1 MAFEGLS
8 DRLQATM
15 QKMRGKGKVTEAD
28 IKTMM
33 REVRLALLEADVNF
47 KVVKE
52 FVKTVSERALGS
64 DVMQSLTPGQQVIK
78 IVQEELTSLM
88 GGENTSIKMA
98 NKPPTVVM
106 MVGLQGAGK
115 TTTAGKLALLMRK
128 KYNKKP
134 LLVAGDIYR
143 PAAIDQLQ
151 TVGKQIDI
159 PVYSEGVQ
167 VSPQQIVENAL
178 KHAKE
183 EHLDFVIIDTAGR
196 LHIDEALMNE
206 LQEVK
211 EISKPDEIMLVVD
224 AMTGQDAVNVAQSFD
239 EQLDVSGVTLTKL
252 DGDTRGGA
260 ALSIRSVTQKPIK
273 FVGMSEKLDGLELF
287 HPERMAS
294 RILGMGD
301 VLSLIEKAQ
310 QDVDQEKAK
319 DLEKK
324 MRESSFTLDDF
335 LEQLDQVKNLG
346 PLDDIMKMIPGM
358 NKMKGLDKLNMSDK
372 QIDHIKAIIQSMT
385 PKERSN
391 PETLNVSRKKRIAKG
406 SGRSLQEVNRLMK
419 QFNDMKKMMKQ
430 FTGGGKGKKAK
441 RNQMQNMLKGMN
453 LPF

>member
-8 DRLQATM
+8 DRLQATI
-15 QKMRGKGKVTEAD
+15 QRMRGKGKVTEAD
-28 IKTMM
+28 IKAMM

-52 FVKTVSERALGS
+52 FVKTVSDRALGS
-64 DVMQSLTPGQQVIK
+64 DVMQSLTPGQQVIN
-78 IVQEELTSLM
+78 IVQDELTQLM
-88 GGENTSIKMA
+88 GGENSTIKMA

-134 LLVAGDIYR
+134 MLVAADIYR
-143 PAAIDQLQ
+143 PAAINQLQ
-151 TVGKQIDI
+151 TVGKQLDV
-159 PVYSEGVQ
+159 PVYSEGDQ
-167 VSPQQIVENAL
+167 VKPQQIVENAL

-211 EISKPDEIMLVVD
+211 EISKPNEIMLVVD
-224 AMTGQDAVNVAQSFD
+224 AMTGQDVT
-239 EQLDVSGVTLTKL
+239 GVTLTKL

-273 FVGMSEKLDGLELF
+273 FVGMSEKMDGLELF

-319 DLEKK
+319 DLEQK
-324 MRESSFTLDDF
+324 MRNSTFTLDDF

-358 NKMKGLDKLNMSDK
+358 NKMKGMDKLNMDEK

-385 PKERSN
+385 PSEREN
-391 PETLNVSRKKRIAKG
+391 PAVLNVSRKKRIAKG

-430 FTGGGKGKKAK
+430 FSGAGRKGKKGK
-441 RNQMQNMLKGMN
+441 RSQMENMLKGMN

>member
-8 DRLQATM
+8 DRLQETM
-15 QKMRGKGKVTEAD
+15 QKIRGKGKVTEAD
-28 IKTMM
+28 IKAMM

-47 KVVKE
+47 KVVKN
-52 FVKTVSERALGS
+52 FIKTVSDRALGS
-64 DVMQSLTPGQQVIK
+64 DVMKSLTPGQQVIK
-78 IVQEELTSLM
+78 IVQEELTQLM
-88 GGENTSIKMA
+88 GGDNSTINMA

-134 LLVAGDIYR
+134 LLVAADIYR
-143 PAAIDQLQ
+143 PAAINQLQ
-151 TVGKQIDI
+151 TVGKQLDV
-159 PVYSEGVQ
+159 PVYTEGDQ
-167 VSPQQIVENAL
+167 VKPQEIVEHAIQ
-178 KHAKE
+178 HAKE

-196 LHIDEALMNE
+196 LHVDEALMEE
-206 LQEVK
+206 LSDVK
-211 EISKPDEIMLVVD
+211 EITKPNEIMLVVD
-224 AMTGQDAVNVAQSFD
+224 AMTGQDAVNVAESFD
-239 EQLDVSGVTLTKL
+239 NQLDITGVTLTKL

-260 ALSIRSVTQKPIK
+260 ALSIRAVTEKPIK

-310 QDVDQEKAK
+310 QDVDADKAK
-319 DLEKK
+319 DLEQK
-324 MRESSFTLDDF
+324 MRTSSFTLDDF

-358 NKMKGLDKLNMSDK
+358 NRMKGLDKLNMSEK

-385 PKERSN
+385 PLERRD
-391 PETLNVSRKKRIAKG
+391 PDKLNVSRKKRIALG

-419 QFNDMKKMMKQ
+419 QFDEMKKMMKQ
-430 FTGGGKGKKAK
+430 FTGGGKGKKGK
-441 RNQMQNMLKGMN
+441 RQQMQNMLKGMN